1 MASDN
6 RLSRRDALCLL
17 GAGAA
22 APAQTR
28 RPNLL
33 IIYADDLGWHDVG
46 FNGRKD
52 WETPN
57 LDRLAA
63 QGTVFDRWYTGS
75 PLCAPSRACLLTG
88 KYGIHNGVRANAAD
102 LPAEEVTIA
111 EALKRQNYTTA
122 QVGKWHHGRR
132 AGGGFTHPLEQG
144 FDSTFGYLDAR
155 HAWEH

>member
-6 RLSRRDALCLL
+6 LLSRRDALRLL

-22 APAQTR
+22 APMQTR

-57 LDRLAA
+57 LDRLAS

-75 PLCAPSRACLLTG
+75 PLCAP
-88 KYGIHNGVRANAAD
+88 
-102 LPAEEVTIA
+102 
-111 EALKRQNYTTA
+111 
-122 QVGKWHHGRR
+122 
-132 AGGGFTHPLEQG
+132 
-144 FDSTFGYLDAR
+144 
-155 HAWEH
+155 